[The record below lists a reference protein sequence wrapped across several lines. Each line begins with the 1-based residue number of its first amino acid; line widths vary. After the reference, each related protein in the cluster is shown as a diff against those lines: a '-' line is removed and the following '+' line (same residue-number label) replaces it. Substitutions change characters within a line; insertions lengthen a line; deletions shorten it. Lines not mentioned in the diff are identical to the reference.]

1 MLTTGIIGLPMVGK
15 TTVFNLLTL
24 SQTELSSFYSGKV
37 AANVGMA
44 KVPDLRMDKLKTIYK
59 PQKFT
64 PAMIKVTDV
73 AGLVAGSS
81 EGKGTGNKFLADV
94 RQVDALVQVI
104 RAFPGSLPHIE
115 GSIDPLRDYNILA
128 TELILADLQVMESR
142 KEKLLTGKKKKAE
155 YYDIELALT
164 TKCIKTLEEGKPI
177 SSLALSDKELLFIKD
192 FGLLT
197 QKPMLIVVNVDENQF
212 LNASYPKKDELEAKA
227 KEFNYPLVVVCGKLE
242 MEILQLSES
251 EQKLFMEDL
260 GLNEPGINRI
270 ARSIYK
276 MLGLISF
283 FTVGMDEVRAWT
295 IRTGENAKEAAGT
308 IHSDIS
314 RGFIRAEVVAYGDFM
329 KTGSE
334 LKAKEAGVYRLEG
347 KDYIVQDGD
356 IISFRFNV

>member
-1 MLTTGIIGLPMVGK
+1 MVGK

-24 SQTELSSFYSGKV
+24 SQTEVSSFYSGKI

-44 KVPDLRMDKLKTIYK
+44 KVPDLRMDKLKKIYE
-59 PQKFT
+59 PEKFT
-64 PAMIKVTDV
+64 PAIIKVTDV

-81 EGKGTGNKFLADV
+81 EGKGTGNKFLSDV

-104 RAFPGSLPHIE
+104 RAFSGSLPHIE
-115 GSIDPLRDYNILA
+115 GSLNPVRDYNILA

-155 YYDIELALT
+155 NYATELTLT
-164 TKCIKTLEEGKPI
+164 KKCIATLEEGKPI
-177 SSLALSDKELLFIKD
+177 SSLILGTEELLFMRD

-197 QKPMLIVVNVDENQF
+197 QKPMLIVVNVDEDQY
-212 LNASYPKKDELEAKA
+212 LSGSYPQKDELEAMA
-227 KEFNYPLVVVCGKLE
+227 KEYNYPLIVVCGKLE
-242 MEILQLSES
+242 MELLQLPEQ

-260 GLNEPGINRI
+260 GLTEPGINRI

-283 FTVGMDEVRAWT
+283 FTVGKDEVRAWT
-295 IRTGENAKEAAGT
+295 VRAGENAKEAASS

-314 RGFIRAEVVAYGDFM
+314 RGFIRAEVVAYNDFI

-334 LKAKEAGVYRLEG
+334 LKAKEAGVFRLEG
-347 KDYIVQDGD
+347 KDYLVQDGD
-356 IISFRFNV
+356 IISYRFNV